1 MAKQAPLTTSKMFNA
16 HWTERDEAVLVD
28 LLQRKIKE
36 LKWDMRE
43 SDSPYMRAKLK
54 NTRAEYKK
62 LLDKVQ
68 RGDYDPNILAAEMQS
83 HAAYNSLQ
91 RERREKSLGK
101 YVDAYSDVNFD
112 FESYFKKTRYFG
124 AACPLVM
131 MILIIA
137 LLAVMLCSAFLSP
150 DVITSTEDTISGDV
164 RLSLTSIGYFK
175 LGPGQLDFQVPNNG
189 DWPSGT
195 WAYPSEALAQGEKY
209 EDPDTHQIPDMVW
222 LYEDLQM
229 TSINI
234 TVFDVIKAW
243 FRTPMLSENRIDVI
257 ENLDSMQG
265 TSWYYVRF
273 MRDRANNIA
282 IEKDE
287 DGNYNALNIVRHIAT
302 YGTIVFL
309 ILTLVLCVIELVFDL
324 GRLFS
329 YTSRRVHVVPIL
341 ILICMALAFI
351 CPAFLDLTEL
361 TGDSVSAALSN
372 YFTVYWTDFINGS
385 NILVCFNMLYMFLLA
400 IPFVITLLPLIFR
413 NRAAQTVA
421 YVPKGNKKHTYAGQ
435 TRPTKAGQPG
445 DPRALR
451 NTKGKVARAGSRSP
465 TNSTLPRR

>member
-1 MAKQAPLTTSKMFNA
+1 MAKQAPLTTSKMFTA

-36 LKWDMRE
+36 LKWDMRDC
-43 SDSPYMRAKLK
+43 DSPYARAKLK

-62 LLDKVQ
+62 LLEKVQ

-91 RERREKSLGK
+91 RERREQSLGK

-150 DVITSTEDTISGDV
+150 DAIANIEYNVSGDINM
-164 RLSLTSIGYFK
+164 SLTSIGYIK
-175 LGPGQLDFQVPNNG
+175 LGPNELDFQVANDGN
-189 DWPSGT
+189 WPTGT
-195 WAYPSEALAQGEKY
+195 WADASEMYEQGEKY
-209 EDPDTHQIPDMVW
+209 QDANHQTPDKVW
-222 LYEDLQM
+222 LYADLHM

-243 FRTPMLSENRIDVI
+243 FRTPMLSETRIDII

-265 TSWYYVRF
+265 TSWYYQRF
-273 MRDRANNIA
+273 MRERSDNIA

-287 DGNYNALNIVRHIAT
+287 NGDYNARNIVRHIAT
-302 YGTIVFL
+302 YGTIIFL
-309 ILTLVLCVIELVFDL
+309 IAAYEDRESALSCAGVAACNRSVKALKT
-324 GRLFS
+324 GLFS
-329 YTSRRVHVVPIL
+329 LFIYSCSKSWATSCHIDYISTFRSVCNNSVLAKVYFLYVLWITYDSDNN
-341 ILICMALAFI
+341 ISVCNALFNCISPDSAFTYDVI
-351 CPAFLDLTEL
+351 SFRLCP
-361 TGDSVSAALSN
+361 V
-372 YFTVYWTDFINGS
+372 INGYLIACFHQISDHGLAHDAYS
-385 NILVCFNMLYMFLLA
+385 NKTNFFHIF
-400 IPFVITLLPLIFR
+400 IPFI
-413 NRAAQTVA
+413 
-421 YVPKGNKKHTYAGQ
+421 
-435 TRPTKAGQPG
+435 
-445 DPRALR
+445 
-451 NTKGKVARAGSRSP
+451 S
-465 TNSTLPRR
+465 

>member
-1 MAKQAPLTTSKMFNA
+1 MAKQAPLTTSKMFTA

-36 LKWDMRE
+36 LKWDMRDC
-43 SDSPYMRAKLK
+43 DSPYARAKLK

-62 LLDKVQ
+62 LLEKVQ

-91 RERREKSLGK
+91 RERREQSLGK

-150 DVITSTEDTISGDV
+150 DAIANIEYNVSGDINM
-164 RLSLTSIGYFK
+164 SLTSIGYIK
-175 LGPGQLDFQVPNNG
+175 LGPNELDFQVDNDGN
-189 DWPSGT
+189 WPTGT
-195 WAYPSEALAQGEKY
+195 WADASEMYEQGEKY
-209 EDPDTHQIPDMVW
+209 QDANHQTPDKVW
-222 LYEDLQM
+222 LYADLHM

-243 FRTPMLSENRIDVI
+243 FRTPMLSETRIDII

-265 TSWYYVRF
+265 TSWYYQRF
-273 MRDRANNIA
+273 MRERSDNIA

-287 DGNYNALNIVRHIAT
+287 NGDYNALNIVRHIAT
-302 YGTIVFL
+302 YGTIIFL
-309 ILTLVLCVIELVFDL
+309 IAAIILCVVELVINI

-329 YTSRRVHVVPIL
+329 YTSRRIHVIPIL
-341 ILICMALAFI
+341 ILLFMALSFI
-351 CPAFLDLTEL
+351 SPAFLELTEL
-361 TGDSVSAALSN
+361 NGDSVSTALAN
-372 YFTVYWTDFINGS
+372 YFTIYWEDFINGE
-385 NILVCFNMLYMFLLA
+385 NIYTCFNMLYMFLLA
-400 IPFVITLLPLIFR
+400 IPFVIILLPLIFR
-413 NRAAQTVA
+413 NRAAKTVA

-435 TRPTKAGQPG
+435 KKPTKAGQPG
-445 DPRALR
+445 DPRAPR
-451 NTKGKVARAGSRSP
+451 NTQGKAARAGPRAP
-465 TNSTLPRR
+465 TTSLLPGG